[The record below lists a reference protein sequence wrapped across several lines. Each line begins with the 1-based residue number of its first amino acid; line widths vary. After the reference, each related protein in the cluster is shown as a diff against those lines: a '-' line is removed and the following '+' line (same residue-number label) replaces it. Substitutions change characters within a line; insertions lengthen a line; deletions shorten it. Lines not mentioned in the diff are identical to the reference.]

1 MTCTRS
7 YSLLNKI
14 ELEFNRE
21 NCIYSLLPVAH
32 IKYCIS
38 RFCHSGTGTQTNSMS
53 TTQQVQSSPVPP
65 PELPPTP
72 RSKLEIIQ
80 YILLPFAIGASI
92 WLLLRLEKMEREERK
107 GDER

>member
-1 MTCTRS
+1 MKTVFIAFC
-7 YSLLNKI
+7 LLLISNI
-14 ELEFNRE
+14 A
-21 NCIYSLLPVAH
+21 YPVFA
-32 IKYCIS
+32 ILAQ
-38 RFCHSGTGTQTNSMS
+38 GTQTNSMS

>member
-1 MTCTRS
+1 MNMTCTRS

-38 RFCHSGTGTQTNSMS
+38 RFCHSGTGDPNKLNEYYSAGAILAG
-53 TTQQVQSSPVPP
+53 SSP
-65 PELPPTP
+65 
-72 RSKLEIIQ
+72 R
-80 YILLPFAIGASI
+80 ASANATV
-92 WLLLRLEKMEREERK
+92 KT
-107 GDER
+107 